1 MLDERRRSGGWV
13 PDLGEEDHPPAEGA
27 SWAPDE
33 TVTAPVEEV
42 DATTGAVLPGGIGRH
57 RAPGREARWDP
68 GRYGARS
75 LWITGLLAAILL
87 AGWTWLDRPRVQP
100 VEGAPRAPIV
110 PPPPPVGEVAD
121 ASETVVVS
129 VVGEVIRPGLV
140 TLPSGSRVAN
150 AVAAAGGLLPGAD
163 PASVNLSAVVADGDQ
178 LAVGLPGAVAAG
190 GPLTGGSST
199 PGSGGRVDLNTAG
212 PRCAAGHR
220 SGAGTTD
227 RGPPRPGGAVPERR
241 RAG

>member
-13 PDLGEEDHPPAEGA
+13 PDDFGEEDHPPAEGA

-57 RAPGREARWDP
+57 RAPGKEARWDP

-100 VEGAPRAPIV
+100 VEDAPTASIV
-110 PPPPPVGEVAD
+110 PSTPPVGEVAD
-121 ASETVVVS
+121 TSETVVVS
-129 VVGEVIRPGLV
+129 VVGQVLRPGLV
-140 TLPSGSRVAN
+140 TLPSGSRVAD

-163 PASVNLSAVVADGDQ
+163 PASVNLAAVVADGDQ

-190 GPLTGGSST
+190 GALTGG
-199 PGSGGRVDLNTAG
+199 G
-212 PRCAAGHR
+212 
-220 SGAGTTD
+220 
-227 RGPPRPGGAVPERR
+227 GPPRARGRGGVQTGGGWGAPGPP
-241 RAG
+241 